1 MKRHLLVLLFA
12 LSFTL
17 PLHSETIKFY
27 ADSMSGNA
35 SEKSGYTTLT
45 GNAHIITETMEIF
58 ADSIELSGTDFRFIT
73 ASGNI
78 RGTNS
83 ESGMT
88 FTCNKMSYD
97 RDTKIATLEGNV
109 TLNDTENGV
118 TAQAQ
123 RIEYDDLAHVAVMQ
137 ISITLKQKDNT
148 CTASYAIYRKDEQM
162 LTLEGNPQ
170 VTQNTDTFRAQQI
183 VLNLDT
189 QEITLDGRVR
199 GSVTVTKTQEEE
211 AHE

>member
-1 MKRHLLVLLFA
+1 MKQKLFVFLFA
-12 LSFTL
+12 ALLL
-17 PLHSETIKFY
+17 PVHAETIKFY
-27 ADSMSGNA
+27 ADSMNGNA
-35 SEKSGYTTLT
+35 SEKNGYTTLN
-45 GNAHIITETMEIF
+45 GNAHIITDTMEIF

-73 ASGNI
+73 ASGSI

-83 ESGMT
+83 ESGMS
-88 FTCNKMSYD
+88 FTCNKMTYD
-97 RDTKIATLEGNV
+97 RDTKVATLEGNV

-123 RIEYDDLAHVAVMQ
+123 RIEYDDISHVAVMQ

-148 CTASYAIYRKDEQM
+148 CTASYAIYRKDDQI

-199 GSVTVTKTQEEE
+199 GSVTVTKNGQGD
-211 AHE
+211 